1 LDERTALDLLHTSSR
16 ACFDCSGIA
25 VTAIAPGM
33 IETEMFH
40 KEEKLCSGASPMDRF
55 GQLAE
60 VAGMTAFFCSEDTG
74 FIVG

>member
-1 LDERTALDLLHTSSR
+1 
-16 ACFDCSGIA
+16 
-25 VTAIAPGM
+25 M

-40 KEEKLCSGASPMDRF
+40 RKVTHGRKEEKLCSGASPMDRF